1 MKYLGIDWG
10 EKRIGLA
17 VGDSSAKLAVPF
29 GVVFSLKEIL
39 KITKE
44 EDIEKVIVGEP
55 KRMSGKGNLA
65 EAFNRFVG
73 KLKKNLNVEIELID
87 ERLSSKAADNL
98 MGSKKEKA
106 PRDAVAAM
114 IILQSYFDMKYT
126 KKTN

>member
-17 VGDSSAKLAVPF
+17 TGDSSAKLALPF
-29 GVVFSLKEIL
+29 GVVFSLNEVL
-39 KITKE
+39 KVAKE
-44 EDIEKVIVGEP
+44 EGIEKVIIGEP
-55 KRMSGKGNLA
+55 KSMSGGENLA
-65 EAFNRFVG
+65 ETFNRFVD

-98 MGSKKEKA
+98 TGSKKEKA

-114 IILQSYFDMKYT
+114 IILQSYFD
-126 KKTN
+126 KK